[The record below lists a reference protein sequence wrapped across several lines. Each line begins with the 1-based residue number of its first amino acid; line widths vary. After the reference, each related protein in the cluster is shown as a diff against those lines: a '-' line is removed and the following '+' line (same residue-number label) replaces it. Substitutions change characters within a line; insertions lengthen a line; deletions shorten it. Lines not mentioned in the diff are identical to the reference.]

1 MTESS
6 NVTPLRQKLQ
16 AAEPP
21 KRGEILPDDCPVKA
35 LGVQGDFYFYLDAKA
50 QLRQIKF
57 DKHSRS
63 AIVSLFQGNVD
74 YILSK
79 RAWQRRD
86 DDGNIKGIRPEAIAD
101 DLMRAAA
108 GEGIFSPDGRLRGR
122 GAWCGA
128 DNDLVLHLGDA
139 LWIKGKIAPCGVR
152 GESIY
157 AVLPPR
163 PYPAREP
170 QPGGPGGPAFALHG
184 LLQKWRWKRPGTD
197 DLLLLGWICAA
208 KLGGAL
214 AWRPSAWLTGGRGCG
229 KSTLQGLLRDLFV
242 SRQGIIS
249 VTNPTEAGL
258 RQALRH
264 DAIPVALDE
273 FESKA
278 DNTRAQAVL
287 DLARDASSG
296 GEILRGGTDHAVQ
309 SFTVR
314 SSLLFSSINAPPM
327 PPANRSRIAF
337 LHLEKLPRGSKPPP
351 IKPDALR
358 ALGQQLLRRLA
369 DQWPHFAGRLET
381 WREALQARGYDAR
394 QQDQFG
400 TLLAAADLALHD
412 DAPGSDALDEV
423 ADALVNGS
431 AEERADEIEDWAACL
446 QHLTSA
452 VSPSWRGG
460 EQRTVGTLV
469 AIAAGEEIIE
479 VYDSQRDTIEI
490 RAASADEQIA
500 AGNMLATVG
509 LRVLPRPDD
518 SGPRMLAIANMHTGL
533 NHLFTGSHWQAGSG
547 DQGVWRQALLHC
559 PGARAST
566 GTVKFRGVTQRA
578 VLVPLA
584 IALGQPAPD
593 PSPEPSP
600 SE

>member
-1 MTESS
+1 MTEPS
-6 NVTPLRQKLQ
+6 NVTPLRARLQ
-16 AAEPP
+16 SAEPP
-21 KRGEILPDDCPVKA
+21 KRNGVLPDDCPVRA
-35 LGVQGDFYFYLDAKA
+35 LGVQGDVYFYLDAKA
-50 QLRQIKF
+50 QLRPLRF

-63 AIVSLFQGNVD
+63 AIVSLFQGNID

-79 RAWQRRD
+79 DRWQRRD

-108 GEGIFSPDGRLRGR
+108 EAGIFSPDGRLRGR
-122 GAWCGA
+122 GAWSGT

-152 GESIY
+152 GDSIY

-163 PYPAREP
+163 PYPSREA
-170 QPGGPGGPAFALHG
+170 QPGGPGGPAFELHG

-197 DLLLLGWICAA
+197 DRLLLGWVCAA
-208 KLGGAL
+208 KIGGAL

-242 SRQGIIS
+242 NRQGIVS

-273 FESKA
+273 FEAKA
-278 DNTRAQAVL
+278 DNSRAQQVL

-296 GEILRGGTDHAVQ
+296 GEILRGGTDHAAQ

-337 LHLEKLPRGSKPPP
+337 LHLERLERGSKPPP
-351 IKPDALR
+351 LKPDALR
-358 ALGQQLLRRLA
+358 ELGQRLLRRLA
-369 DQWPHFAGRLET
+369 DQWPHSAGRLET

-412 DAPGSDALDEV
+412 DAPDSDTIDQV
-423 ADALVNGS
+423 AGDLVNGS
-431 AEERADEIEDWAACL
+431 TEERANEIEDWAACL

-452 VSPSWRGG
+452 VSPAWRGG

-469 AIAAGEEIIE
+469 AIAAGDEIIE
-479 VYDSQRDTIEI
+479 VYDSERDTVRV
-490 RAASADEQIA
+490 RAADASEQIA
-500 AGNMLATVG
+500 ASNMLATVG
-509 LRVLPRPDD
+509 LRVLPVPDD
-518 SGPRMLAIANMHTGL
+518 AAPRMVAIANLHTGL
-533 NHLFTGSHWQAGSG
+533 NHLFADSHWKGGSG
-547 DQGVWRQALLHC
+547 DEGVWRQALLHC

-578 VLVPLA
+578 VLVPLSA
-584 IALGQPAPD
+584 VLGQPEPD
-593 PSPEPSP
+593 R